1 MEYKERALTVLKII
15 SIIIIN
21 IIILIIILSCTSQ
34 QRWRWK
40 CGRRREQRL
49 EQAVIDRP
57 SAGSCLIPACSELIS
72 STARW
77 ATQMVAEAT
86 AIALSHSHLLP
97 TRRRRRQ
104 GMGEGRG
111 GGWVRGR
118 QRSSQSHSHRAK
130 EPVGWWAGLPVL
142 YQLGKQTP
150 GFIDDG
156 ESFRTWITGGMMG
169 PLELFFSLQGS

>member
-1 MEYKERALTVLKII
+1 MT
-15 SIIIIN
+15 IIIN
-21 IIILIIILSCTSQ
+21 IIPIILLSCTSQ

-40 CGRRREQRL
+40 CRRRRERRL
-49 EQAVIDRP
+49 EQTVIDRP

-77 ATQMVAEAT
+77 ATQMVAGAT

-97 TRRRRRQ
+97 TRRRRR
-104 GMGEGRG
+104 GVGG
-111 GGWVRGR
+111 GGWGRGR

-142 YQLGKQTP
+142 HQLGKQTP
-150 GFIDDG
+150 GFTDDG
-156 ESFRTWITGGMMG
+156 KWFRTWITGGIMG
-169 PLELFFSLQGS
+169 PLEFFFSLEGS